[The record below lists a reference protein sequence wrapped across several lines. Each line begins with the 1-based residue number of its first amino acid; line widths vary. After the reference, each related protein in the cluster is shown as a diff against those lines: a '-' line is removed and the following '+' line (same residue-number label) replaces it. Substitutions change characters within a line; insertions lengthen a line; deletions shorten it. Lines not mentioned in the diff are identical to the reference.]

1 MEIGKFKLAKA
12 DLVRPPNKP
21 AQEQIIPKQKPYT
34 EKVFKLEVDDFIKG
48 FIGGFPKDEMLL
60 KIQSVLDKA
69 VDAGAIEPQEGIK
82 YLRERKQQLV
92 DFARENY
99 GQELP
104 GIEDREN
111 FYAGSSLEQ
120 FGSKIKDLYLKGT
133 STPKINEALKFEK
146 DRSTTIDDFIKSM
159 KKGEAPIKITA
170 DELSKRPNIKG
181 TNISGKP
188 GQRKE
193 DLKKYV
199 ENYKSKNKK
208 LPSVSELRKA
218 GFDYYSTVIP
228 AIDSGEIKVASS
240 TEALSAAQSAKGKK
254 DILSLSK
261 DPEIRKIFR
270 DGKFDTAKTINR
282 VKKVLGDAG
291 MSDDIAGGK
300 IHSLAKYFSGELKME
315 GIKPVFKKT
324 ANLIEE
330 RFPYKRDL
338 RDVREL
344 QIGESVGQPSIKGTK
359 SVIREADVYKDL
371 GITKTAAIDEVGSVA
386 GSVKQ
391 GSTPYGN
398 FAQIVNKD
406 LNSQDKRRYD
416 SIKSRNEAEVKAAIE
431 NARANGIDP
440 KDSKAV
446 KKAVNKYN
454 ANAVKYEKLFN
465 RGTRAGDKKFNLFKI
480 SLDEPSK
487 TISRY
492 NNLPE
497 SFQNAF
503 NDVYK
508 NNGYSFKV
516 PRNVK
521 TIQEIKDDV
530 VTNPNK
536 FAKNV
541 GRAKAPR
548 LYAEFVPGFGDLM
561 EGIGEDFKQ
570 GKYGKA
576 GFKSLGALSIPVVG
590 YFAQDEF
597 RKGEP
602 ILDIASSAITGFK
615 PMESLA
621 RTFVPEEKGGY
632 TDAEKL
638 ARAQLKL
645 LENPPKTSMDMSP
658 LLSLS
663 QRDPDFTGNPNEYLS
678 YLESKKEGIE
688 SLASGAE
695 KRFQEQILQPFRA
708 QKVKDRG
715 ALIEG
720 IKTLF
725 SPNKF
730 GPIDPNMQLSFQ
742 TGGRVGFADGPDDPS
757 KRKFIKLGAGLMSLP
772 VIGKFFKPAVK
783 VAPAAVESAKGI
795 PDFIFDLVAKVK
807 AKAVEKGMK
816 YFTGN
821 KADEFEDVYQADNFI
836 VKEKG
841 NKITIREIDD
851 PDRPGYRE
859 NQIEID
865 VDPETGKMTYNEA
878 SVRPDDEG
886 KLKDVE
892 EFIDDMDL
900 ENMKKYT
907 YDE

>member
-120 FGSKIKDLYLKGT
+120 FGSKIKDLHLKGT
-133 STPKINEALKFEK
+133 SSPKINELLGFEK
-146 DRSTTIDDFIKSM
+146 DRSSTIDSFIQSM
-159 KKGEAPIKITA
+159 KEGKSPIKITA

-199 ENYKSKNKK
+199 ENYKNKNKK

-240 TEALSAAQSAKGKK
+240 TEALSVAQSAKGKK
-254 DILSLSK
+254 DILTLSK

-270 DGKFDTAKTINR
+270 DGKFDTVKTINR
-282 VKKVLGDAG
+282 VKKVLGDAD

-330 RFPYKRDL
+330 KFPYKRDL
-338 RDVREL
+338 RDIREL
-344 QIGESVGQPSIKGTK
+344 QIGESVGEPSIKGTK
-359 SVIREADVYKDL
+359 GLIREADVYKDL

-440 KDSKAV
+440 KDSKEV

-454 ANAVKYEKLFN
+454 ANAVKYERLFN
-465 RGTRAGDKKFNLFKI
+465 RGTRSGDKKFNLFKI

-503 NDVYK
+503 DDVYK
-508 NNGYSFKV
+508 NSGYSFKV

-602 ILDIASSAITGFK
+602 ILDIASSAITGIK
-615 PMESLA
+615 PIQSLA
-621 RTFVPEEKGGY
+621 KSFVPEEAGGFS
-632 TDAEKL
+632 DKEKL

-645 LENPPKTSMDMSP
+645 LENIPTSSLDMSP
-658 LLSLS
+658 VLSLS
-663 QRDPDFTGNPNEYLS
+663 QKDPDYTGSPAGYIDYLK
-678 YLESKKEGIE
+678 SKKEGIE
-688 SLASGAE
+688 SIALPAE
-695 KRFQEQILQPFRA
+695 KRFQEQIIEPFLKKKA
-708 QKVKDRG
+708 LERG
-715 ALIEG
+715 SFMQNIKSLI
-720 IKTLF
+720 
-725 SPNKF
+725 PNV
-730 GPIDPNMQLSFQ
+730 GPIDPNMQLAFQ
-742 TGGRVGFADGPDDPS
+742 TGGRVGYADGPDDPS
-757 KRKFIKLGAGLMSLP
+757 KRKFIKVAAGLASLP
-772 VIGKFFKPAVK
+772 VVGKFFKPAAK
-783 VAPAAVESAKGI
+783 VAPAVVESAKGI

-807 AKAVEKGMK
+807 ARAVEKGMK

-821 KADEFEDVYQADNFI
+821 KADEFEDVYKADDFI
-836 VKEKG
+836 VTEKG

-865 VDPETGKMTYNEA
+865 VDPETGKMTYSEA

-892 EFIDDMDL
+892 EFIDDVDL

>member
-120 FGSKIKDLYLKGT
+120 FGSKIKDLHLKGT
-133 STPKINEALKFEK
+133 SSPKINELLGFEK
-146 DRSTTIDDFIKSM
+146 DRSSTIDSFIQSM
-159 KKGEAPIKITA
+159 KEGKSPIKITV

-270 DGKFDTAKTINR
+270 DGKFDTVKTINR
-282 VKKVLGDAG
+282 VKKVLGNAD

-330 RFPYKRDL
+330 KFPYKRDL

-359 SVIREADVYKDL
+359 GVIREADVYKDL

-454 ANAVKYEKLFN
+454 ANAVKYERLFN

-602 ILDIASSAITGFK
+602 ILDIASSAITGIK
-615 PMESLA
+615 PIQSLA
-621 RTFVPEEKGGY
+621 KSFVPEEAGGFS
-632 TDAEKL
+632 DKEKL

-645 LENPPKTSMDMSP
+645 LENIPTSSLDMSP
-658 LLSLS
+658 VLSLS
-663 QRDPDFTGNPNEYLS
+663 QKDPDYTGSPAGYIDYLK
-678 YLESKKEGIE
+678 SKKEGIE
-688 SLASGAE
+688 SIALPAE
-695 KRFQEQILQPFRA
+695 KRFQEQIIEPFLKKKA
-708 QKVKDRG
+708 LERG
-715 ALIEG
+715 SFMQNIKSLI
-720 IKTLF
+720 
-725 SPNKF
+725 PNV
-730 GPIDPNMQLSFQ
+730 GPIDPNMQLAFQ
-742 TGGRVGFADGPDDPS
+742 TGGRVGYADGPEDPS
-757 KRKFIKLGAGLMSLP
+757 KRKFMKVGAGLASLP
-772 VIGKFFKPAVK
+772 IVGKFFKPAVK
-783 VAPAAVESAKGI
+783 VAPAVVESAKGI

-807 AKAVEKGMK
+807 ARAVEKGMK

-821 KADEFEDVYQADNFI
+821 KADEFEHVYKADDFI

-841 NKITIREIDD
+841 NKITLREIDD

-865 VDPETGKMTYNEA
+865 VDPETGKMTYKEA

-892 EFIDDMDL
+892 EFIDDIDL
-900 ENMKKYT
+900 ENMKKIHL
-907 YDE
+907 